1 MASTLDTLRT
11 ADWERL
17 ERDVVQRIR
26 ALQAVVMQP
35 NDQVADDGTPIMEEI
50 AKDLIMP
57 ALGQLATFCAIVEIQ
72 DGEEPPCNN

>member
-1 MASTLDTLRT
+1 
-11 ADWERL
+11 
-17 ERDVVQRIR
+17 
-26 ALQAVVMQP
+26 
-35 NDQVADDGTPIMEEI
+35 MEEI